1 MAMWRRQDESKASTS
16 SPDMMP
22 SPPSTPS
29 TPASPRLE
37 VPAPAPTAAAAPAS
51 ATPAPAGHLTI
62 SHTIRGEITGR
73 EDLYVDGEVE
83 GKVHL
88 EDAKIVIGPNGR
100 LTADVEAREILVLG
114 KVKGN
119 LHGRDSVTIG
129 RTGHVIGDVVTR
141 YISVEDGAQVQG
153 SLDVSRTE
161 DTPHITTINDKAK
174 AHYAD

>member
-1 MAMWRRQDESKASTS
+1 MPS
-16 SPDMMP
+16 SPSTTP
-22 SPPSTPS
+22 SPRAESPV
-29 TPASPRLE
+29 PAVAATAPPAPT
-37 VPAPAPTAAAAPAS
+37 PAPAP
-51 ATPAPAGHLTI
+51 PAGHLTI
-62 SHTIRGEITGR
+62 SHTIRGEISGR
-73 EDLYVDGEVE
+73 EDLYVDGEIE

-100 LTADVEAREILVLG
+100 LNADVEAREILVLG

-153 SLDVSRTE
+153 SLDVTRGDEASPR
-161 DTPHITTINDKAK
+161 IATINDKAK
-174 AHYAD
+174 AHYAG

>member
-1 MAMWRRQDESKASTS
+1 MSMWRRQEEPKVSAS
-16 SPDMMP
+16 SPEIT
-22 SPPSTPS
+22 PPPPPLLRTEP
-29 TPASPRLE
+29 
-37 VPAPAPTAAAAPAS
+37 PAP
-51 ATPAPAGHLTI
+51 PAPVGPPTPELAAAGHLTI
-62 SHTIRGEITGR
+62 SHTIRGEISGR

-100 LTADVEAREILVLG
+100 VNADVEAREILVLG

-129 RTGHVIGDVVTR
+129 RTGNVIGDVVTR

-153 SLDVSRTE
+153 SLDVTRTE
-161 DTPHITTINDKAK
+161 ETRVTAISENKAK
-174 AHYAD
+174 AHSAD

>member
-1 MAMWRRQDESKASTS
+1 MSMWRRQDEPKASGS
-16 SPDMMP
+16 SPEA
-22 SPPSTPS
+22 TPS
-29 TPASPRLE
+29 YPAATPSSQTEPATTPAAIP
-37 VPAPAPTAAAAPAS
+37 

-62 SHTIRGEITGR
+62 SHTIRGEISGR
-73 EDLYVDGEVE
+73 EDLFVDGEIE

-153 SLDVSRTE
+153 SLDVTRAE
-161 DTPHITTINDKAK
+161 DTATRVTTISEKAK

>member
-1 MAMWRRQDESKASTS
+1 MAMWRRQDEPKASAS
-16 SPDMMP
+16 SPDTMP
-22 SPPSTPS
+22 SPQSATTPS
-29 TPASPRLE
+29 RIEPPATSAAVT
-37 VPAPAPTAAAAPAS
+37 VPAAASAPAP
-51 ATPAPAGHLTI
+51 PAGHLTI
-62 SHTIRGEITGR
+62 SHTIRGEISGR

-100 LTADVEAREILVLG
+100 LAADVEAREILVLG

-153 SLDVSRTE
+153 SLDVTRTDE
-161 DTPHITTINDKAK
+161 AAQRITPINDKAK
-174 AHYAD
+174 AQYAD

>member
-1 MAMWRRQDESKASTS
+1 MA
-16 SPDMMP
+16 
-22 SPPSTPS
+22 
-29 TPASPRLE
+29 PATI
-37 VPAPAPTAAAAPAS
+37 PAPPLAAPA
-51 ATPAPAGHLTI
+51 APAGHLTI
-62 SHTIRGEITGR
+62 SHTIRGEISGR

-153 SLDVSRTE
+153 SLDVTRTE
-161 DTPHITTINDKAK
+161 DTAARITPINDKAK
-174 AHYAD
+174 AHYAG

>member
-1 MAMWRRQDESKASTS
+1 MSMWRRQDEPKASASASDPMS
-16 SPDMMP
+16 SSQSMT
-22 SPPSTPS
+22 PPSRTEP
-29 TPASPRLE
+29 P
-37 VPAPAPTAAAAPAS
+37 AAPA
-51 ATPAPAGHLTI
+51 ATSVPAAASPAAPPAGHLTI
-62 SHTIRGEITGR
+62 SHTIRGEISGR

-153 SLDVSRTE
+153 SLDVTRADE
-161 DTPHITTINDKAK
+161 AAQRITPINDKAK

>member
-1 MAMWRRQDESKASTS
+1 MATT
-16 SPDMMP
+16 
-22 SPPSTPS
+22 STP
-29 TPASPRLE
+29 PAT
-37 VPAPAPTAAAAPAS
+37 APNG
-51 ATPAPAGHLTI
+51 ATGHLTI
-62 SHTIRGEITGR
+62 SHTIRGEISGR

-83 GKVHL
+83 GKITL

-100 LTADVEAREILVLG
+100 LAADVDAREILVLG

-153 SLDVSRTE
+153 SLDVTRGE
-161 DTPHITTINDKAK
+161 DAARVTTISEKAK
-174 AHYAD
+174 AQYAD

>member
-1 MAMWRRQDESKASTS
+1 M
-16 SPDMMP
+16 
-22 SPPSTPS
+22 
-29 TPASPRLE
+29 
-37 VPAPAPTAAAAPAS
+37 AS
-51 ATPAPAGHLTI
+51 ATPTPRAEAAPVAPAQPAPSAPPAGHLTI

-83 GKVHL
+83 GRVTL

-100 LTADVEAREILVLG
+100 VVADVEAREILVLG

-153 SLDVSRTE
+153 SLDVSRSE
-161 DTPHITTINDKAK
+161 EAAASITSISDKAR

>member
-1 MAMWRRQDESKASTS
+1 MSMWRRQDEPRASAS

-22 SPPSTPS
+22 SPPSP
-29 TPASPRLE
+29 PPSPRLDGP
-37 VPAPAPTAAAAPAS
+37 VPPVPVAPPPPEPAVS
-51 ATPAPAGHLTI
+51 TGYLTI
-62 SHTIRGEITGR
+62 SHTIHGEISGR
-73 EDLYVDGEVE
+73 EDLYVDGEIE

-100 LTADVEAREILVLG
+100 VTADVEAREILVLG

-153 SLDVSRTE
+153 SLDVTRTE
-161 DTPHITTINDKAK
+161 ETPRVTTINDKAK

>member
-1 MAMWRRQDESKASTS
+1 MWRRQEESKASGS
-16 SPDMMP
+16 SPEIT
-22 SPPSTPS
+22 PPPV
-29 TPASPRLE
+29 PILRADL
-37 VPAPAPTAAAAPAS
+37 PAP
-51 ATPAPAGHLTI
+51 PAPVAPPPPQPDPVAMAGHLTI
-62 SHTIRGEITGR
+62 SHTIRGEISGR
-73 EDLYVDGEVE
+73 EDLYVDGEIE
-83 GKVHL
+83 GKVLL

-100 LTADVEAREILVLG
+100 VSADVEAREILVLG

-153 SLDVSRTE
+153 SLDVTRTE
-161 DTPHITTINDKAK
+161 DTRVTAISENKAK

>member
-1 MAMWRRQDESKASTS
+1 MSMWRRQDEPKASAS
-16 SPDMMP
+16 SPDYTP
-22 SPPSTPS
+22 LPPPP
-29 TPASPRLE
+29 PAPRLE
-37 VPAPAPTAAAAPAS
+37 PPAPPVAIAPPPPDPAIS
-51 ATPAPAGHLTI
+51 AGHLTI
-62 SHTIRGEITGR
+62 SHTIRGEISGR
-73 EDLYVDGEVE
+73 EDLYVDGEIE

-153 SLDVSRTE
+153 SLDVTRTE
-161 DTPHITTINDKAK
+161 DTRVTPINDKAK

>member
-1 MAMWRRQDESKASTS
+1 MAMWRRQDEPRASTS

-22 SPPSTPS
+22 SPPSTSPS
-29 TPASPRLE
+29 ARLETPVPTPATAVTPASP
-37 VPAPAPTAAAAPAS
+37 
-51 ATPAPAGHLTI
+51 ATPAPSGYLTI

-73 EDLYVDGEVE
+73 EDLYVDGEIE

-88 EDAKIVIGPNGR
+88 EDAKIVVGPNGR
-100 LTADVEAREILVLG
+100 VTADVEAREILVLG

-161 DTPHITTINDKAK
+161 DAPRVTTISEKAK

>member
-1 MAMWRRQDESKASTS
+1 
-16 SPDMMP
+16 
-22 SPPSTPS
+22 
-29 TPASPRLE
+29 
-37 VPAPAPTAAAAPAS
+37 V
-51 ATPAPAGHLTI
+51 PAGHLAI
-62 SHTIRGEITGR
+62 SHTIRGEISGR

-100 LTADVEAREILVLG
+100 VTADVEAREILVLG

-161 DTPHITTINDKAK
+161 DTPHVTTISEKAR

>member
-1 MAMWRRQDESKASTS
+1 MSMWRRQDEPKASAS
-16 SPDMMP
+16 SPEMT
-22 SPPSTPS
+22 PPPPPPVLRVDGPVP
-29 TPASPRLE
+29 PAAL
-37 VPAPAPTAAAAPAS
+37 VPPPPPEPAAS
-51 ATPAPAGHLTI
+51 AGHLTI
-62 SHTIRGEITGR
+62 SHTIRGEISGR

-100 LTADVEAREILVLG
+100 VTADVEAREILVLG

-153 SLDVSRTE
+153 SLDVTRTE
-161 DTPHITTINDKAK
+161 ETRVTPINDKAK

>member
-1 MAMWRRQDESKASTS
+1 MSMWRRQEESKASGS
-16 SPDMMP
+16 SPEMT
-22 SPPSTPS
+22 PPPV
-29 TPASPRLE
+29 PILRADL
-37 VPAPAPTAAAAPAS
+37 PAP
-51 ATPAPAGHLTI
+51 PAPVAPPPPQPDPVAMAGHLTI
-62 SHTIRGEITGR
+62 SHTIRGEISGR
-73 EDLYVDGEVE
+73 EDLYVDGEIE
-83 GKVHL
+83 GKVLL

-100 LTADVEAREILVLG
+100 VSADVEAREILVLG

-153 SLDVSRTE
+153 SLDVTRTE
-161 DTPHITTINDKAK
+161 DTRVTAISENKAK

>member
-1 MAMWRRQDESKASTS
+1 MSMWRRQDEPRASAS
-16 SPDMMP
+16 SPDMMSSPP
-22 SPPSTPS
+22 SPPP
-29 TPASPRLE
+29 SPRLDGP
-37 VPAPAPTAAAAPAS
+37 VPPVPVAPPPPEPAVS
-51 ATPAPAGHLTI
+51 TGHLTI
-62 SHTIRGEITGR
+62 SHTIRGEISGR

-100 LTADVEAREILVLG
+100 VTADVEAREILVLG

-153 SLDVSRTE
+153 SLDVTRTE
-161 DTPHITTINDKAK
+161 ETPRVTTINDKAK

>member
-1 MAMWRRQDESKASTS
+1 
-16 SPDMMP
+16 MP
-22 SPPSTPS
+22 SPSSPSTPS
-29 TPASPRLE
+29 SSRIEPSAAPAA
-37 VPAPAPTAAAAPAS
+37 VPAPSPAS
-51 ATPAPAGHLTI
+51 APPAGHLTI
-62 SHTIRGEITGR
+62 SHTIRGEISGR

-88 EDAKIVIGPNGR
+88 EDARIVIGPNGR
-100 LTADVEAREILVLG
+100 LTADIEAREILVLG

-119 LHGRDSVTIG
+119 LNGRDSVTIG

-153 SLDVSRTE
+153 SLDVTRTDE
-161 DTPHITTINDKAK
+161 SAPRIATINDKAK

>member
-1 MAMWRRQDESKASTS
+1 MAMWRRQDEPRASTS

-22 SPPSTPS
+22 SPPSIP
-29 TPASPRLE
+29 PSPRLE
-37 VPAPAPTAAAAPAS
+37 VPV
-51 ATPAPAGHLTI
+51 PAPAATSVPAPSPATPGPAGYLTI
-62 SHTIRGEITGR
+62 SHTIRGEISGR
-73 EDLYVDGEVE
+73 EDLYVDGEIE

-100 LTADVEAREILVLG
+100 VTADIEAREILVLG

-153 SLDVSRTE
+153 SLDVTRTE
-161 DTPHITTINDKAK
+161 DAPRVTTISEKAK

>member
-1 MAMWRRQDESKASTS
+1 MSMWRRQDEPKVSGS
-16 SPDMMP
+16 SADAMPP
-22 SPPSTPS
+22 SPSTAPSSQIEPAAVAPPS
-29 TPASPRLE
+29 PTPAP
-37 VPAPAPTAAAAPAS
+37 
-51 ATPAPAGHLTI
+51 PAGHLTI
-62 SHTIRGEITGR
+62 SHTIRGEISGR
-73 EDLYVDGEVE
+73 EDLYVDGEIE

-119 LHGRDSVTIG
+119 LSGSDSVTIG
-129 RTGHVIGDVVTR
+129 RTGHVIGDIVTR

-153 SLDVSRTE
+153 SLDVTRTDE
-161 DTPHITTINDKAK
+161 TAARITPINDKTK

>member
-1 MAMWRRQDESKASTS
+1 MAMWRRQDDSKSSASPQDAFS
-16 SPDMMP
+16 SP
-22 SPPSTPS
+22 
-29 TPASPRLE
+29 
-37 VPAPAPTAAAAPAS
+37 PAPRTEISSSPAAAPAAPAPAAAS
-51 ATPAPAGHLTI
+51 APPAGHLTI
-62 SHTIRGEITGR
+62 SHTIRGEISGR
-73 EDLYVDGEVE
+73 EDLFVDGEIE

-100 LTADVEAREILVLG
+100 VSADIEAREILVLG

-153 SLDVSRTE
+153 SLDVTRGEEGASRVTAISE
-161 DTPHITTINDKAK
+161 KAK

>member
-1 MAMWRRQDESKASTS
+1 MSMWRRQDEPKVSAS
-16 SPDMMP
+16 SPEIT
-22 SPPSTPS
+22 PPP
-29 TPASPRLE
+29 PPVLRADP
-37 VPAPAPTAAAAPAS
+37 PAPVAPPPPPEPVAA
-51 ATPAPAGHLTI
+51 AGHLTI
-62 SHTIRGEITGR
+62 SHTIRGEISGR

-100 LTADVEAREILVLG
+100 VNADVEAREILVLG

-119 LHGRDSVTIG
+119 LNGRDSVTIG

-153 SLDVSRTE
+153 SLDVTRTE
-161 DTPHITTINDKAK
+161 ETPRVTTISENKAK

>member
-1 MAMWRRQDESKASTS
+1 MKS
-16 SPDMMP
+16 SG
-22 SPPSTPS
+22 SPEVAPV
-29 TPASPRLE
+29 ASPTTPTPRAE
-37 VPAPAPTAAAAPAS
+37 GAAPAAPAPAAPAAP
-51 ATPAPAGHLTI
+51 PAGHLTI
-62 SHTIRGEITGR
+62 SHTIRGEISGR

-83 GKVHL
+83 GRVTL

-100 LTADVEAREILVLG
+100 VVADIEAREILVLG

-129 RTGHVIGDVVTR
+129 RTGHVVGDVVTR

-153 SLDVSRTE
+153 SLDVSRSDE
-161 DTPHITTINDKAK
+161 GASRITSINDKAK

>member
-1 MAMWRRQDESKASTS
+1 MSMWRRQDEPKASAS
-16 SPDMMP
+16 SPEA
-22 SPPSTPS
+22 TPS
-29 TPASPRLE
+29 YSTATPSSRVEPAATTTPP
-37 VPAPAPTAAAAPAS
+37 PAPAP
-51 ATPAPAGHLTI
+51 PAGHLTI
-62 SHTIRGEITGR
+62 SHTIRGEISGR

-119 LHGRDSVTIG
+119 LNGRDSVTIG

-153 SLDVSRTE
+153 SLDVTRTE
-161 DTPHITTINDKAK
+161 DAARVTAISEKAK

>member
-1 MAMWRRQDESKASTS
+1 MSSSS
-16 SPDMMP
+16 SPIMD
-22 SPPSTPS
+22 SPAATPAAISTP
-29 TPASPRLE
+29 TA
-37 VPAPAPTAAAAPAS
+37 PAPAP
-51 ATPAPAGHLTI
+51 PAGHLTI
-62 SHTIRGEITGR
+62 SHTIRGEISGR
-73 EDLYVDGEVE
+73 EDLYVDGEIE

-119 LHGRDSVTIG
+119 LHGQDSVTIG

-141 YISVEDGAQVQG
+141 YISIEDGAQVQG
-153 SLDVSRTE
+153 SLDVTRGE
-161 DTPHITTINDKAK
+161 EAAPRIATINDKAK